1 MHQIAKASGFRLVRE
16 PQSIAD
22 SIKQAIPEASETDIA
37 LISEALII
45 SMTGPERLWA
55 LLQSVR
61 YLEANEIS
69 GDFVEC
75 GVWKGGSS
83 FLMAKALQMLGGAD
97 RNLWLFDTFNG
108 VVEPTERDIALDGT
122 SAKVLMERDKD
133 RKKTSDIWAIAP
145 ETEVRDN
152 MSRSGYPL
160 RQISFVRG
168 DVKDTLQS
176 ETLPP
181 VALAR
186 LDTDWYDSTKHEL
199 AMIMPSMVSGGVVI
213 VDDYGHF
220 SGSRQAVDEWLR
232 EANLKPLLNRID
244 YTGRLWIMP

>member
-1 MHQIAKASGFRLVRE
+1 MLVRE
-16 PQSIAD
+16 PKSIPD
-22 SIKQAIPEASETDIA
+22 SIRAAIPEASETDIA
-37 LISEALII
+37 LISQALTI
-45 SMTGPERLWA
+45 SLTGPERLWA
-55 LLQSVR
+55 LLHSVR

-83 FLMAKALQMLGGAD
+83 FLMAKALQMLGSD
-97 RNLWLFDTFNG
+97 RNLWLFDTFDG
-108 VVEPTERDIALDGT
+108 MVEPTEKDIALDGS

-145 ETEVRDN
+145 ESEVRDN
-152 MSRSGYPL
+152 MARSGYPL
-160 RQISFVRG
+160 KQINFVRG

-176 ETLPP
+176 ETLRS

-186 LDTDWYDSTKHEL
+186 LDTDWYESTKHEL
-199 AMIMPSMVSGGVVI
+199 AMIMPRMVSGGVVI

-232 EANLKPLLNRID
+232 EAKLHPLLNRID
-244 YTGRLWIMP
+244 YTGRVWIMP